1 MEPLAT
7 QKPGR
12 QESGPVATAQQAPR
26 EAGSEFELRHQQ
38 TVSDLTSQ
46 LHTTPGTAY
55 QSFEQVMYE
64 LFWDGVNWGHTVAF
78 FSFRG
83 ALCMESVDKEMQ
95 VLVSQVMT
103 WMASQ
108 LNDHLEPWIQEN
120 GGWDTSVEFCENNT
134 ATESQKGQERFNCWS
149 LTAVTLAGLALQLIV
164 TVPFITVIHVLH
176 KLVFP
181 SFCYSYRDLTI

>member
-1 MEPLAT
+1 ILIIKMSQSNRELVVDFLSYKLS
-7 QKPGR
+7 QKGYR
-12 QESGPVATAQQAPR
+12 WSQFNDQAPR
-26 EAGSEFELRHQQ
+26 ETGSEFELRHQQ

-83 ALCMESVDKEMQ
+83 ALCMESIDKEIQ

-120 GGWDTSVEFCENNT
+120 GGWDASVEFYENKT

-149 LTAVTLAGLALQLIV
+149 LTAVTLAGIALLGSL
-164 TVPFITVIHVLH
+164 FN
-176 KLVFP
+176 
-181 SFCYSYRDLTI
+181 S